1 MTPIAGAGPPRGAVP
16 ALPAPRASPRSPG
29 GARPGGGGRGAAG
42 GTRRRRRRSVLRAEV
57 RAGPALRPAGR
68 PRCPPAPRT
77 AETFLFSSVLG
88 GGPAAPRTARRCSAP
103 LRGRGTGQP
112 RRRAPGTWE
121 GIGKLAQVLRPS
133 CRELLLMCR
142 SRSVGT
148 AGFRSAGV
156 SAVRGALRSPQRA
169 GSPPSAARVRFCGQ
183 VGLSAGTDG
192 PAPLSGE
199 QSGAGIP
206 GARGRAARG
215 GPSSTRGAVVPKG
228 SRRTLPAKSGA
239 LL

>member
-156 SAVRGALRSPQRA
+156 SAVQPAAGGKPSERRPSPVLRTGGTERGHGR
-169 GSPPSAARVRFCGQ
+169 
-183 VGLSAGTDG
+183 
-192 PAPLSGE
+192 
-199 QSGAGIP
+199 P
-206 GARGRAARG
+206 GAALWGAKRRWDPWRSWQGSSGRTQKHAWGGGAKRQQANPAR
-215 GPSSTRGAVVPKG
+215 
-228 SRRTLPAKSGA
+228 
-239 LL
+239 